1 VNREVFARN
10 EIHNL
15 NGGVLH
21 LGAHE
26 AEELGFYEQIGAK
39 FVVWVE
45 ANPHKWPI
53 LDHKLGIG
61 HHVVKAAI
69 SDTVGK
75 ADLLLYSHADNNSLL
90 SCGQKMPNGVYEV
103 GKVQVDTITVDKL
116 LLETPFGFNSYAL
129 LTMDVQG
136 FELHA
141 LQGADWFLKNSGV
154 KYIYTE
160 VIWVEYYKDCVTQQQ
175 YIDFLQPYGFELV
188 DMDREGGAEWG
199 NLLFKKR

>member
-1 VNREVFARN
+1 MFARN
-10 EIHNL
+10 GIDNL

-26 AEELGFYEQIGAK
+26 AEECSFYEQLKAN

-45 ANPHKWPI
+45 ANPEKWPI
-53 LDHKLGIG
+53 LEKKLGIG
-61 HHVVKAAI
+61 HYLVKAAV

-75 ADLLLYSHADNNSLL
+75 SDLLLYSHADNNSLL
-90 SCGQKMPNGVYEV
+90 SCGRDMPSVVYEI

-116 LLETPFGFNSYAL
+116 LLETPFGFNRYAL

-141 LQGADWFLKNSGV
+141 LRGADWFLKNSGV

-160 VIWVEYYKDCVTQQQ
+160 VIWVEYYKNCVTQQQ
-175 YIDFLQPYGFELV
+175 YVDFLKPYGFELV
-188 DMDREGGAEWG
+188 DMDKEGGEQWG
-199 NLLFKKR
+199 NLLFVKK